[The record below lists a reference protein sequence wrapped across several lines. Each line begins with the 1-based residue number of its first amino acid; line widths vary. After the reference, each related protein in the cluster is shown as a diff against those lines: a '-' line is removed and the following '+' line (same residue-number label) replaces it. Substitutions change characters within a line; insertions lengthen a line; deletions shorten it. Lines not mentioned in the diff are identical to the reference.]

1 MNHRSDRILDFP
13 HRHPWPRLSGGTREG
28 ISGNKLLA
36 ELSAIQALTRLRPVM
51 TTVQLER
58 GELLH
63 DFNRPPSHVYFP
75 TTAVVSL
82 YRATASGGSSE
93 LVSVGQEGMIG
104 ISVLTGGETS
114 AGQAAVVI
122 PGVAWRMPADA
133 LRQECA
139 SNPACQSL
147 LLRYL
152 HALLMDIFHRMSC
165 NTHHRIRQRL
175 CRLLLQMLDRS
186 LGDELAATHETIANR
201 LGVRRESIS
210 EAARTLQRAGLIRN
224 RRGRIC
230 IRDRSGLERLS
241 CECYGLI
248 KAEYDRL
255 FAAELR
261 KVT

>member
-1 MNHRSDRILDFP
+1 MNHQTDHILDFP
-13 HRHPWPRLSGGTREG
+13 HRHPWLRGARGGREPV
-28 ISGNKLLA
+28 SANKLLA
-36 ELSAIQALTRLRPVM
+36 ELSATQSLTRLRPVM
-51 TTVQLER
+51 TSVQLER
-58 GELLH
+58 GEVLH
-63 DFNRPPSHVYFP
+63 DFNRPPAYVYFP
-75 TTAVVSL
+75 ATAVVSL
-82 YRATASGGSSE
+82 YRATASGGTSE
-93 LVSVGQEGMIG
+93 LVSVGHEGMIG

-114 AGQAAVVI
+114 AGQAVVVS
-122 PGVAWRMPADA
+122 PGTAWRIPAEA
-133 LRQECA
+133 LKHECA
-139 SNPACQSL
+139 SNPACQGL

-152 HALLMDIFHRMSC
+152 HALLMDIFHRMTC

-186 LGDELAATHETIANR
+186 AGDELTATHETIANR

-230 IRDRSGLERLS
+230 IRDRRGLERLS

-255 FAAELR
+255 FASELR